1 MTALGSLLAM
11 LAGLL
16 RDIAQLTV
24 SPSGLTALAL
34 GGAAV
39 LAGAMFAAVLAL
51 LTSVAGRSRATA
63 ALPMIRRASALREK
77 SWRAAFLRQRD
88 PDAAG
93 RPRPR
98 APSAAPA
105 AALPW
110 LQLPADPRT
119 SRPPPALIPCSW
131 KAVSSCRV
139 SLASRWTPRT
149 TVSPV

>member
-1 MTALGSLLAM
+1 MTVLGSLLAM

-16 RDIAQLTV
+16 RDLIPSPQLLV

-39 LAGAMFAAVLAL
+39 LAGAVLAAAVLAL
-51 LTSVAGRSRATA
+51 LTSVASLSRATT
-63 ALPMIRRASALREK
+63 ALPMIGRASALREK

-93 RPRPR
+93 RSRPR

-105 AALPW
+105 AALP
-110 LQLPADPRT
+110 
-119 SRPPPALIPCSW
+119 C
-131 KAVSSCRV
+131 
-139 SLASRWTPRT
+139 
-149 TVSPV
+149 